1 MELTTAWGRRPWEGL
16 RRAGAGYGLGATKGA
31 ARSERAGKYAGR
43 GSRDYG
49 RELKTSSTGNR
60 NAVQRELCELGSGAG
75 GGKGEMEGE
84 GSKGRAQE
92 RATAWRLA
100 LGVKITIQ
108 EPSDGQALVHHS
120 IAVQQWRRNI
130 PERDENGWIF
140 HRLERQ
146 KIERKKLTRA
156 KENQPTV
163 ATQKSNRGRRCAR
176 KKNQAAAG
184 KIWARLKKIKPA
196 DTNWSWVVVGIKIQR
211 AVRGRD

>member
-1 MELTTAWGRRPWEGL
+1 
-16 RRAGAGYGLGATKGA
+16 
-31 ARSERAGKYAGR
+31 
-43 GSRDYG
+43 
-49 RELKTSSTGNR
+49 
-60 NAVQRELCELGSGAG
+60 
-75 GGKGEMEGE
+75 MEGE

-92 RATAWRLA
+92 RATAWRGV

-108 EPSDGQALVHHS
+108 EQSDGQALVHHP

-211 AVRGRD
+211 AVRGSV